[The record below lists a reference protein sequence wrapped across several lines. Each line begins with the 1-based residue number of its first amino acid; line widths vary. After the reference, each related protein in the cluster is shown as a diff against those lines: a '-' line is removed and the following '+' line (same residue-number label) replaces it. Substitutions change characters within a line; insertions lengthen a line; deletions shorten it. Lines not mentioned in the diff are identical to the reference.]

1 MSAPAV
7 TEHSWLPRATCG
19 VSCVSV
25 GDAAQVRRP
34 LVVLRVALRVMLALL
49 LVPGVPLV
57 VMPLPGRTRVQR
69 IYCRLVL
76 RLFGVRITVSGSP
89 VRNLRGVL
97 VVSGHVSWLDVFCI
111 GSVLPGSFVARA
123 DMFTGRTIGIVA
135 RILKIIPIERASL
148 RRLPGVVDTIA
159 RRLRAGQ
166 TVVAFPEGTTWC
178 GRPGDDAGRPA
189 ARAGAGCS
197 HRGCG
202 AFYPAMFQAAIDAG
216 RPVQPLRLTYHHVDG
231 TVSTAP
237 AFVGDDTLV
246 RSVCRL
252 LTVRRTLAW
261 VRVESLQLPGTDRRN
276 LARRCQSAVLAGA
289 WGSRGNAQAAGTCR
303 RPKWSGPSQIAQPL
317 LRPWPARTFCVA
329 ARASILGASWPTWI
343 TLPPPRCTPPP
354 SRRWRPCSAP
364 SAMRRRCTPAGARRA
379 GGSRRPVS

>member
-148 RRLPGVVDTIA
+148 PPVHAHRPVGVHLALRRRGMPVEDE
-159 RRLRAGQ
+159 
-166 TVVAFPEGTTWC
+166 VAHPTQ
-178 GRPGDDAGRPA
+178 PA
-189 ARAGAGCS
+189 AR
-197 HRGCG
+197 R
-202 AFYPAMFQAAIDAG
+202 F
-216 RPVQPLRLTYHHVDG
+216 
-231 TVSTAP
+231 TVSP
-237 AFVGDDTLV
+237 D
-246 RSVCRL
+246 
-252 LTVRRTLAW
+252 W
-261 VRVESLQLPGTDRRN
+261 Y
-276 LARRCQSAVLAGA
+276 
-289 WGSRGNAQAAGTCR
+289 
-303 RPKWSGPSQIAQPL
+303 
-317 LRPWPARTFCVA
+317 
-329 ARASILGASWPTWI
+329 
-343 TLPPPRCTPPP
+343 
-354 SRRWRPCSAP
+354 
-364 SAMRRRCTPAGARRA
+364 
-379 GGSRRPVS
+379 

>member
-166 TVVAFPEGTTWC
+166 TVVAFPEGYY
-178 GRPGDDAGRPA
+178 PGQFQVGQTGKTVSPQLYIALGISGA
-189 ARAGAGCS
+189 IQHRAGMQTSKTIVAVNK
-197 HRGCG
+197 
-202 AFYPAMFQAAIDAG
+202 DEE
-216 RPVQPLRLTYHHVDG
+216 
-231 TVSTAP
+231 AP
-237 AFVGDDTLV
+237 IFEIADYGVVGDLFKV
-246 RSVCRL
+246 APQ
-252 LTVRRTLAW
+252 LTEAIK
-261 VRVESLQLPGTDRRN
+261 
-276 LARRCQSAVLAGA
+276 ARKG
-289 WGSRGNAQAAGTCR
+289 
-303 RPKWSGPSQIAQPL
+303 
-317 LRPWPARTFCVA
+317 
-329 ARASILGASWPTWI
+329 
-343 TLPPPRCTPPP
+343 
-354 SRRWRPCSAP
+354 
-364 SAMRRRCTPAGARRA
+364 
-379 GGSRRPVS
+379 

>member
-148 RRLPGVVDTIA
+148 RRLPGVSIPSRVGCAPVRRWWPSPRAPPGAVGRATMPAVQRPEQEPGARIA
-159 RRLRAGQ
+159 VVGLSIRR
-166 TVVAFPEGTTWC
+166 C
-178 GRPGDDAGRPA
+178 SRPQSMPA
-189 ARAGAGCS
+189 ARCS
-197 HRGCG
+197 H
-202 AFYPAMFQAAIDAG
+202 
-216 RPVQPLRLTYHHVDG
+216 
-231 TVSTAP
+231 
-237 AFVGDDTLV
+237 
-246 RSVCRL
+246 
-252 LTVRRTLAW
+252 
-261 VRVESLQLPGTDRRN
+261 
-276 LARRCQSAVLAGA
+276 
-289 WGSRGNAQAAGTCR
+289 
-303 RPKWSGPSQIAQPL
+303 SG
-317 LRPWPARTFCVA
+317 
-329 ARASILGASWPTWI
+329 
-343 TLPPPRCTPPP
+343 
-354 SRRWRPCSAP
+354 
-364 SAMRRRCTPAGARRA
+364 
-379 GGSRRPVS
+379 